1 MRVRTIAATATATAV
16 TGLAFAGFFATGTA
30 SAATPYVIPQIGAAG
45 LALSPGETQSLAN
58 SPVPALVD
66 RFAPRD
72 FVSVGMEP
80 DSTLPQDDTGVYAD
94 MPAIIGEAAAHPNG
108 SVDVV
113 WVDGGLVVLQDW

>member
-1 MRVRTIAATATATAV
+1 MRVRTIAASATAV
-16 TGLAFAGFFATGTA
+16 TGLALAGLFATGTA
-30 SAATPYVIPQIGAAG
+30 SAATPYVIPQLGAAG
-45 LALSPGETQSLAN
+45 LALSPGETQSLAS

-72 FVSVGMEP
+72 FVTVGMEP

-108 SVDVV
+108 TVDVV